1 MLRPMHPLGHRG
13 TLVPA
18 VLATLLAI
26 ALALPLAVRAQT
38 PPRLEEPVTDLAGVL
53 TDADRAAAEDG
64 IEQLEADEG
73 IQLFALFVDTTE
85 ELTASEYA
93 DLAAA
98 ENGLGG
104 NDALLVVAVE
114 VRRDA
119 IWVGDLLTD
128 ATDAEL
134 DAILAD
140 AVEPRLAREE
150 WGDAVAAGAEGLG
163 EALADEA
170 PPEAPPEEPTEPQ
183 PESGGIL
190 PWIVGILL
198 VAGGAWVLWS
208 WWRAR
213 REAGLEAEER
223 DRRLGGLAREA
234 NALLI
239 ETDEL
244 IRHDSQELG
253 FAEAQFGKAAAE
265 AFRAALESARGEL
278 KAAFAVRQTLDDA
291 TPETPEDR
299 ERLLTEIVEHCRRAQ
314 ATLEEQTRKFRE
326 LRDLERRA
334 PEILAALPQ
343 AIAAVEARL
352 PEAERQLETLLAD
365 APGSSQAVHGHRA
378 EAAKRLALARKAIEE
393 AQHALERNDRSA
405 AARGAKGA
413 QDATAQAG
421 TLLDAIGHEAA
432 ALEEARALLDPAL
445 EEALRG
451 LKAAES
457 SAPADEIG
465 AYAKSLDDARAKL
478 DAAQAASRGD
488 PRDLVLAYR
497 LAVEA
502 AAAADH
508 VVAGVRAA
516 RTRRAKELDAADAE
530 LRAAELSLDRAE
542 DFIGARRHGIGRRPR
557 TRLSE
562 ARQHLERARALRD
575 KDAVASVPQ
584 AQRAAALADDA
595 YRLAS
600 EEFSATEDAGYGGTV
615 IIDGRH
621 HPTGRDAGWGADIG
635 GAILGGIIGSILS
648 GGGGR
653 GGGFGGGGFGG
664 GGIGLPRGG
673 GFGGGGGGRTFGG
686 GFGRRGG
693 GRSRGGAW

>member
-1 MLRPMHPLGHRG
+1 MLEPMHPLGHRG
-13 TLVPA
+13 VPVPA
-18 VLATLLAI
+18 VVASLLVL
-26 ALALPLAVRAQT
+26 ALALPPAARAQT
-38 PPRLEEPVTDLAGVL
+38 PPRLEGPVTDLAGVL

-64 IEQLEADEG
+64 IEQLDAEHG
-73 IQLFALFVDTTE
+73 VQLFAVFLDSTE
-85 ELTASEYA
+85 DFTAAEYA
-93 DLAAA
+93 DLVATQ
-98 ENGLGG
+98 NGLGG

-114 VRRDA
+114 DRRDA
-119 IWVGDLLTD
+119 IWVGDLLSD

-134 DAILAD
+134 DAVLAD
-140 AVEPRLAREE
+140 DVEPRLAEEE
-150 WGDAVAAGAEGLG
+150 WGEAVAAGAEGLG
-163 EALADEA
+163 QALAGDA
-170 PPEAPPEEPTEPQ
+170 PGDAPGESPSEPGAGL
-183 PESGGIL
+183 GGIL

-253 FAEAQFGKAAAE
+253 FAEAQFGKEAAE
-265 AFRAALESARGEL
+265 AFRAALDSARSEL
-278 KAAFAVRQTLDDA
+278 KAAFAVRQRLDDA
-291 TPETPEDR
+291 TPETPDER
-299 ERLLTEIVEHCRRAQ
+299 ERLLAEIAERCRRAQ

-334 PEILAALPQ
+334 PEILEAQPQ
-343 AIAAVEARL
+343 AVAAVEARL
-352 PEAERQLETLLAD
+352 PEAERQLETLRAD
-365 APGSSQAVHGHRA
+365 APGSSKAVHGHQS
-378 EAAKRLALARKAIEE
+378 EASKRLALARKATEE
-393 AQHALERNDRSA
+393 AQLALERNDRSA
-405 AARGAKGA
+405 AARGAKAA

-421 TLLDAIGHEAA
+421 TLLDAIGREAA
-432 ALEEARALLDPAL
+432 ALEEARALLEPAL
-445 EEALRG
+445 AEALRG
-451 LKAAES
+451 LSAAES
-457 SAPADEIG
+457 SAPPDEIG
-465 AYAKSLDDARAKL
+465 TFAKGIEDARARL
-478 DAAQAASRGD
+478 DAAQEASRGT

-502 AAAADH
+502 AAAADQ

-516 RTRRAKELDAADAE
+516 RTRRAKEHAAADAE

-562 ARQHLERARALRD
+562 ARQHLERARLLRD
-575 KDAVASVPQ
+575 DDPVAST
-584 AQRAAALADDA
+584 AEARRAVALADDA
-595 YRLAS
+595 YRLAADD
-600 EEFSATEDAGYGGTV
+600 FLATEDAGYGGTV

-648 GGGGR
+648 GGGGP
-653 GGGFGGGGFGG
+653 GWGGGGFG

>member
-1 MLRPMHPLGHRG
+1 MLGPMHPFGHRG
-13 TLVPA
+13 ALVPA
-18 VLATLLAI
+18 VVASLLAI

-38 PPRLEEPVTDLAGVL
+38 PPRLEERVTDLAGVL
-53 TDADRAAAEDG
+53 TDGDRAAAEDG
-64 IEQLEADEG
+64 MEQLEAEHG
-73 IQLFALFVDTTE
+73 VQLFALFLDTTE
-85 ELTASEYA
+85 GVTAAEYA
-93 DLAAA
+93 DLVATQ
-98 ENGLGG
+98 NGLGG
-104 NDALLVVAVE
+104 NDALLVVAVDE
-114 VRRDA
+114 RRDG
-119 IWVGDLLTD
+119 IWVGDLLTQ

-140 AVEPRLAREE
+140 DVEPRLADEE

-163 EALADEA
+163 RALAGDA
-170 PPEAPPEEPTEPQ
+170 PGESPSEPGAG
-183 PESGGIL
+183 SGGIL
-190 PWIVGILL
+190 PWLVGILL

-208 WWRAR
+208 WWRSR

-253 FAEAQFGKAAAE
+253 FAEAQFGKEAAE
-265 AFRAALESARGEL
+265 AFRAALDSARGEL
-278 KAAFAVRQTLDDA
+278 KAAFAVRQRLDDA
-291 TPETPEDR
+291 TAETPEER
-299 ERLLTEIVEHCRRAQ
+299 ERLLAEIVERCRRAQ

-334 PEILAALPQ
+334 PEILEAQPQ

-352 PEAERQLETLLAD
+352 PEAERQLETLQAD
-365 APGSSQAVHGHRA
+365 APGSSKAVHGHRS
-378 EAAKRLALARKAIEE
+378 EASKRLALARKTTEE
-393 AQHALERNDRSA
+393 AQLALQRNDRSA
-405 AARGAKGA
+405 AARGAKAA

-421 TLLDAIGHEAA
+421 TLLDAIGREAA
-432 ALEEARALLDPAL
+432 ALEEARALLEPAL
-445 EEALRG
+445 AEALRG
-451 LKAAES
+451 LSAAES
-457 SAPADEIG
+457 SAPPDEIG
-465 AYAKSLDDARAKL
+465 TFAKGIEDARARL
-478 DAAQAASRGD
+478 DAAQEASRGN

-502 AAAADH
+502 AAAADQ

-516 RTRRAKELDAADAE
+516 RTRRAKEHAAADAE

-557 TRLSE
+557 TRVSE
-562 ARQHLERARALRD
+562 ARQHLERARELRD
-575 KDAVASVPQ
+575 KDPMASVAQ
-584 AQRAAALADDA
+584 SQRAVALADDA
-595 YRLAS
+595 YRLAADD
-600 EEFSATEDAGYGGTV
+600 FSATEDAGYGGTV

-648 GGGGR
+648 GGGG
-653 GGGFGGGGFGG
+653 GGFGGGGF
-664 GGIGLPRGG
+664 
-673 GFGGGGGGRTFGG
+673 GGGGGRTFGG